1 MLCVHLFET
10 QRCMV
15 PAAARVCILSKGIAA
30 ASQVHETKTCG
41 RSGRRAQL
49 APHCVHSLACP
60 ERRPARIP
68 MRSWLLSYWLE
79 HGIKGW
85 WEIEPLPPQ
94 IMVHMVY
101 IPGPIHP
108 PFKKASR

>member
-1 MLCVHLFET
+1 
-10 QRCMV
+10 
-15 PAAARVCILSKGIAA
+15 
-30 ASQVHETKTCG
+30 
-41 RSGRRAQL
+41 
-49 APHCVHSLACP
+49 
-60 ERRPARIP
+60 